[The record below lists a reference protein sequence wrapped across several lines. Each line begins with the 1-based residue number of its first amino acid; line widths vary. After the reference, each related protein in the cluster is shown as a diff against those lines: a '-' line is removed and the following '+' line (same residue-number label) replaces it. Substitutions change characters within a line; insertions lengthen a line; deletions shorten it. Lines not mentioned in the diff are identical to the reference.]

1 MCKVENRTAAVPLCC
16 LNILQMTDVWHF
28 IVQQNATL
36 PADALRSLALQQ
48 WVQCDVLLEATR
60 NELCAGQQL
69 EGGTAGEN
77 ISVQS
82 GSALLQRFLG
92 NASAAD
98 AQ

>member
-1 MCKVENRTAAVPLCC
+1 MCKVKIHSAAVPLCSVKVF
-16 LNILQMTDVWHF
+16 QMTDMWHCA
-28 IVQQNATL
+28 VQQNATL

-48 WVQCDVLLEATR
+48 WVQCDVLLSATR

-69 EGGTAGEN
+69 GGGTAGED

-82 GSALLQRFLG
+82 GSALIQQFLG
-92 NASAAD
+92 DASAAD